1 MANNICDC
9 DLNTLRT
16 QHSPQNNDSTAPI
29 VGWLAFTMSEALLP
43 KACGPDGTF
52 DVTGDLIFNP
62 PCFQLFPFKLHR
74 FWQQS
79 HTQGQTSAEEDK
91 RGHPAPPQPAA
102 TAIYGDWIR
111 YVIAGAMWWHGVP
124 DG

>member
-52 DVTGDLIFNP
+52 DVTGDLIFTPHVFSYFHSSCIDFGNRVTLRAKHQRRRINAVIP
-62 PCFQLFPFKLHR
+62 HLR
-74 FWQQS
+74 DQQ
-79 HTQGQTSAEEDK
+79 
-91 RGHPAPPQPAA
+91 RLPYM
-102 TAIYGDWIR
+102 AIG
-111 YVIAGAMWWHGVP
+111 
-124 DG
+124 